1 MAQRIQGELA
11 IFYGDKQ
18 NQHDFDNGIWMQIL
32 DIPYI
37 QKLEEAQFYKTIIR
51 TLWLE
56 ATGWSKEIRNKFP
69 QVKQIGL
76 SDHPIST
83 HISRLP
89 AEQVTRYISDLQYLD
104 AIMVLTEEERQ
115 WYSVAVPSKPVV
127 RVGLPFPVESYEKR
141 FGKFRNSKRV
151 LVGLGVGAS
160 DNDRNFISS
169 LLVFRK
175 LQLNNPDLKGVFLSV
190 PKNLVKQCAIL
201 ADQVENVYIHERE
214 SMESFYDMLSQCQFV
229 INLADRNT
237 PGRLQ
242 GEAAFFEIPCIGS
255 NRLELQN
262 ELWPDFAVTPFELE
276 KAVEKCQWVIDNPIA
291 TDVLASTAHQRL
303 VENYNYDISRERFY
317 ELLKKVS

>member
-1 MAQRIQGELA
+1 MAQKTQGELG
-11 IFYGDKQ
+11 IFYGDKR
-18 NQHDFDNGIWMQIL
+18 NIGDFDNGVWMDIL
-32 DIPYI
+32 DIPFL
-37 QKLEEAQFYKTIIR
+37 QKIEEAQFYKTVIR

-56 ATGWSKEIRNKFP
+56 ATGWSKEIRNRYP
-69 QVKQIGL
+69 HVKQIGL

-83 HISRLP
+83 HISRLS

-141 FGKFRNSKRV
+141 FGKYRDSKKSMI
-151 LVGLGVGAS
+151 GLGVGAS

-175 LQLNNPDLKGVFLSV
+175 LQLNNPDLQGVFLSI
-190 PKNLVKQCAIL
+190 PKQLMRQCAVL

-214 SMESFYDMLSQCQFV
+214 NMDSFYDMLSQCQFV

-242 GEAAFFEIPCIGS
+242 GESAFFEIPCIGS

-262 ELWPDFAVTPFELE
+262 ELWPDFAVSPFELE
-276 KAVEKCQWVIDNPIA
+276 KAVERCQWVIDNPMA
-291 TDVLASTAHQRL
+291 ADALASTAHETL
-303 VENYNYDISRERFY
+303 VKNYDYDVSRKKFEDI
-317 ELLKKVS
+317 LKKVK

>member
-1 MAQRIQGELA
+1 MANRIQGDLA
-11 IFYGDKQ
+11 MFYGDKP
-18 NQHDFDNGIWMQIL
+18 NDGMYDNGVWLNIL
-32 DIPYI
+32 DIPFL
-37 QKLEEAQFYKTIIR
+37 QKIEEAQFYKTVIR

-56 ATGWSKEIRNKFP
+56 ATGWSKEIRNRYP
-69 QVKQIGL
+69 HVKQIGL

-89 AEQVTRYISDLQYLD
+89 AEQAARYISDLQYLD

-141 FGKFRNSKRV
+141 FGKYRDSEKSM
-151 LVGLGVGAS
+151 VGLGVGAS
-160 DNDRNFISS
+160 DNDRNFVSS

-175 LQLNNPDLKGVFLSV
+175 LQLNNPGLKGVFLSI
-190 PKNLVKQCAIL
+190 PKQLMRQCAVL

-214 SMESFYDMLSQCQFV
+214 NMDSFYDILSQCQFV

-242 GEAAFFEIPCIGS
+242 GEAAFFDVPCVGS

-262 ELWPDFAVTPFELE
+262 ELFPQWAVSPFELE
-276 KAVEKCQWVIDNPIA
+276 KAVEHCQWIIDNPMAADAIA
-291 TDVLASTAHQRL
+291 CTAHQTL
-303 VENYNYDISRERFY
+303 INNYNYDVSRQRF
-317 ELLKKVS
+317 EDILKKVS